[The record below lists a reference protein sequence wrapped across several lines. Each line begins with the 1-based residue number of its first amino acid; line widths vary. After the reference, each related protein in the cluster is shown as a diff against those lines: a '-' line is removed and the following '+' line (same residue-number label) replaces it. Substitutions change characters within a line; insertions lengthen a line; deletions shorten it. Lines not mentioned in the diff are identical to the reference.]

1 MLLSKKMRMTKLPK
15 QVWQTLVTDE
25 ITISEIPQKPP
36 PGGSGGAGGMPP
48 PPLEPVVQSQV
59 KAANDATWL
68 AMNEAGLKLL
78 KKTGGQDVEP
88 LKTFYKEERFENAKH
103 VQEKKMEKKKKRVS
117 KPTVPVSLSA
127 EKEKEPETKRP
138 MKETHVPPAEKMG
151 AIKIVSIEEHNHRD
165 NELELFKAKM
175 PINKLATTAAV
186 ANAVNPVITAP
197 PINKEQVL
205 AYAEFY
211 RRRNELW
218 FNHMNQRVANTDYT
232 YPDSPIFSRKYLT
245 QFLREPKP
253 SERPCINPE
262 HGELIGVQ
270 FRCIAHYL
278 SEKQLGAGKGYRLRE
293 MVIEENSTIPEM
305 CYLCHLYFCLM
316 NSVFQRDKQNEQTR
330 KTTQESYK
338 EHITILNRFRV
349 FIDTVGEYD
358 GTKMLISD
366 KIDSGIWGNIPLFNE
381 ENYVACKVGGFRAF
395 KEDNNLLF
403 QPTQVT
409 SDRVVSVPQKD
420 STRFAQQEKLAVR
433 SFSQN

>member
-1 MLLSKKMRMTKLPK
+1 MRMTKLPK

-25 ITISEIPQKPP
+25 ITISEKPVLP
-36 PGGSGGAGGMPP
+36 PTTTPSGGGVPPPP
-48 PPLEPVVQSQV
+48 PPLEPVVQSEV

-68 AMNEAGLKLL
+68 AMNEAGLKLM
-78 KKTGGQDVEP
+78 KKTTGGQDVEP
-88 LKTFYKEERFENAKH
+88 LKTFYKKERFEIAKN
-103 VQEKKMEKKKKRVS
+103 VQEKKVEKKKKRAS
-117 KPTVPVSLSA
+117 KPTVPVTLSA
-127 EKEKEPETKRP
+127 EAEEKETKRP
-138 MKETHVPPAEKMG
+138 MKETSVPPADKMD

-165 NELELFKAKM
+165 NQLELFKAKM

-218 FNHMNQRVANTDYT
+218 FDHMNQRVANTDYT

-293 MVIEENSTIPEM
+293 MIIEENSTIPEM

-316 NSVFQRDKQNEQTR
+316 NSVFQRDKQNEQTK
-330 KTTQESYK
+330 KTTQESYR

-349 FIDTVGEYD
+349 YVGTIGEYD

-403 QPTQVT
+403 QPTQVA

-433 SFSQN
+433 SVSQN